1 MKQEML
7 KEVRYG
13 LRNNRFLI
21 LAAFMIFFSIATPVM
36 FVVVLPRVMMSQM
49 PGMTME
55 TLGQLMD
62 MTQRGVLQSYMGD
75 MFEIG
80 SLVIALTLCGL
91 LAQEIHDNTLVLP
104 ICSGKRFA
112 RVVLAKLMVF
122 GLALL
127 LLPGLSLLV
136 CYLYAGMLLDFTVGL
151 TPVLV
156 SGLLQG
162 LFTVFMLACLLL
174 TGALLKKPIAAGLTT
189 LLATYGLYALG
200 SLFKLNACLP
210 TGLLVEAQKLAL
222 PAFGDW
228 IGPVAIT
235 IGSIALFICLTLLR
249 LRRLE
254 WNARAAG

>member
-1 MKQEML
+1 MKQDVL
-7 KEVRYG
+7 KELRYG

-21 LAAFMIFFSIATPVM
+21 LAAFMLFFAIATPVM
-36 FVVVLPRVMMSQM
+36 IKVVLPQVMMSQM
-49 PGMTME
+49 PGLTME
-55 TLGQLMD
+55 TLEQMMD
-62 MTQRGVLQSYMGD
+62 MTQRGVLLGYMGD
-75 MFEIG
+75 QFEIG

-104 ICSGKRFA
+104 LCSGKRFA
-112 RVVLAKLMVF
+112 SIVLAKLLVF

-136 CYLYAGMLLDFTVGL
+136 CYLYAGLLFDFTVGL
-151 TPVLV
+151 APVLV

-162 LFTVFMLACLLL
+162 LFTVFMLSGLLL

-200 SLFKLNACLP
+200 SLLKLNTYLP
-210 TGLLVEAQKLAL
+210 TGLLVEAQKLTL

-235 IGSIALFICLTLLR
+235 VGGIAVFTYLTLLR

>member
-1 MKQEML
+1 MKQDVL
-7 KEVRYG
+7 KELRYG
-13 LRNNRFLI
+13 LRNNGFLI
-21 LAAFMIFFSIATPVM
+21 LAAFMLFFAIATPVM
-36 FVVVLPRVMMSQM
+36 IKVVLPQVMMSQM

-55 TLGQLMD
+55 TLAQLMD
-62 MTQRGVLQSYMGD
+62 MTQRGVLLSYMGD
-75 MFEIG
+75 LFEIG
-80 SLVIALTLCGL
+80 SLVVAFTLCGL

-104 ICSGKRFA
+104 LCSGKRFSGI
-112 RVVLAKLMVF
+112 VLAKLLVF

-136 CYLYAGMLLDFTVGL
+136 CYLYAGLLFDFTVGI

-156 SGLLQG
+156 SGLFQG
-162 LFTVFMLACLLL
+162 LFTVFMLAGLLL

-200 SLFKLNACLP
+200 SLLKLNAYLP
-210 TGLLVEAQKLAL
+210 TGLLVEAQKLTL

-228 IGPVAIT
+228 IGPVSIT
-235 IGSIALFICLTLLR
+235 IGSIAMFIWLTLLR